1 MKKTWE
7 EKKCLLTVTAFQSN
21 VLTANLVGRSH
32 TRKPKI
38 VASVH
43 GAKASLA
50 TADLNLAKD
59 KTKTGARAQVEILPV
74 ETMEVEEREEEK
86 EEEEPVE
93 GIEEE

>member
-1 MKKTWE
+1 VKKTWE
-7 EKKCLLTVTAFQSN
+7 EKKVSPDCNFLSKQCPNCKLSC
-21 VLTANLVGRSH
+21 H

-59 KTKTGARAQVEILPV
+59 KTKTGARAQMEILPV